1 VTFSPFSS
9 RSPKTLLIGL
19 SSDHRSWIACRPP
32 DSLFHSPGF
41 EYIVLLLCILIF
53 YSFHSIL
60 LPFLSISG
68 SPEIVQDN
76 TKLYKVISIK
86 FILLFVL
93 LKLYDRIDFKQLDS
107 RAPSEFENRLSII
120 HAYFL

>member
-1 VTFSPFSS
+1 
-9 RSPKTLLIGL
+9 
-19 SSDHRSWIACRPP
+19 
-32 DSLFHSPGF
+32 
-41 EYIVLLLCILIF
+41 
-53 YSFHSIL
+53 
-60 LPFLSISG
+60 
-68 SPEIVQDN
+68 VQDN

-93 LKLYDRIDFKQLDS
+93 LKLYDRIEFKQLDS